1 MKEQIHEVMGK
12 NITIIP
18 DVHGRTFWR
27 RAVQAAPPGGKIIFL
42 GDYLDPYPWEEITPG
57 DSTRMLREIIG
68 LKKERPDDIVLL
80 LGNHDMGYLDPMLN
94 SCRRDWYGAA
104 RNKALLE
111 ENLDLFDITHAD
123 SLLGA
128 NLLFSHA
135 GVGRS
140 WLVRHA
146 DVLGTENFDPMV
158 LNAMLHDPRRRG
170 DLYRILADASFVRG
184 GEDPTGSPIWAD
196 IDEFLAGEKL
206 IPGYFHIFGHSL
218 HEGGPALAGDTG
230 ICLDCRMAFL
240 LDEEPLA
247 LTPLP

>member
-1 MKEQIHEVMGK
+1 MGRQL
-12 NITIIP
+12 TIIP

-27 RAVQAAPPGGKIIFL
+27 RAVQASPRGGKIIFL

-57 DSTRMLREIIG
+57 DSTRMLREIIE

-80 LGNHDMGYLDPMLN
+80 LGNHDMGYLDPVMN
-94 SCRRDWYGAA
+94 TCRRDWYGAA

-111 ENLDLFDITHAD
+111 ENLDLFDITHVESFRNAR
-123 SLLGA
+123 
-128 NLLFSHA
+128 LLFSHA
-135 GVGRS
+135 GIGRS
-140 WLVRHA
+140 WLERHW
-146 DVLGTENFDPMV
+146 DVFGAGPFDPLV
-158 LNAMLHDPRRRG
+158 LNAMLHDPKRREA
-170 DLYRILADASFVRG
+170 LYRVLADASWSRG

-196 IDEFLAGEKL
+196 IDEFIGGEKL
-206 IPGYFHIFGHSL
+206 LEGYFHVFGHSL
-218 HEGGPALAGDTG
+218 HQGGPARAGDAG